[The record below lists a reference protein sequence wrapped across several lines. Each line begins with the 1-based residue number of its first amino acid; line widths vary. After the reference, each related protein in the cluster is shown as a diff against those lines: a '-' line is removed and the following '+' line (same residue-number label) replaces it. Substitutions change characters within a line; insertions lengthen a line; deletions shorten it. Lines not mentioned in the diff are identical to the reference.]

1 MAISDAKDLLDIAD
15 KLGIIQAVKGKLV
28 KQPDPAADKLVTAL
42 EELSKIHTDV
52 EKELVDYLSLSFD
65 SSDKSVIAEQRSML
79 LNLEGEKLR
88 ARIAES
94 HTSCAKISNVYDR
107 YLNPW
112 FEKVLNKEENQKMEK
127 LFFDISN
134 TRSGMVIGTIRLAE
148 WISQKATD
156 TLDRVDEEDFNFA
169 NKIIRDARKEIMPLR
184 KSISDALSKL
194 QALKGE
200 MIEISGAL

>member
-42 EELSKIHTDV
+42 EELSKIHTDI
-52 EKELVDYLSLSFD
+52 EKELVAYLSLSFD
-65 SSDKSVIAEQRSML
+65 SSDKDHIAEQRTVL
-79 LNLEGEKLR
+79 LNLEGEKLHT
-88 ARIAES
+88 RIAEAY
-94 HTSCAKISNVYDR
+94 TSCAKISNVYDR

-112 FEKVLNKEENQKMEK
+112 FEKVLNREENQEMKN
-127 LFFDISN
+127 LFYDISSA
-134 TRSGMVIGTIRLAE
+134 RSRMVMGTKRLAE

-156 TLDRVDEEDFNFA
+156 TLDKVDDEDFSSA
-169 NKIIRDARKEIMPLR
+169 NEIIRDARKAIMPLR